1 MAVLEF
7 LIEVVVWQS
16 IVHGGFVLDGFVLGG
31 SVPDLVNA
39 LDLSRN
45 SARAWIPSWVPRIS
59 RGYMKGEISS
69 RMYRWSL

>member
-1 MAVLEF
+1 VAVLEF
-7 LIEVVVWQS
+7 LIEVVLWQS
-16 IVHGGFVLDGFVLGG
+16 IVDGGFVLGG

-69 RMYRWSL
+69 RMCRWSL

>member
-1 MAVLEF
+1 MYCRWVAVLEF
-7 LIEVVVWQS
+7 LIEVVLWQS
-16 IVHGGFVLDGFVLGG
+16 IVDGGF
-31 SVPDLVNA
+31 VPDLVNA

-45 SARAWIPSWVPRIS
+45 SARAWIPLWVPRIS

>member
-16 IVHGGFVLDGFVLGG
+16 IVDGGVVLGG
-31 SVPDLVNA
+31 SVPALVNA

-45 SARAWIPSWVPRIS
+45 SARA
-59 RGYMKGEISS
+59 
-69 RMYRWSL
+69 

>member
-1 MAVLEF
+1 VAVLEF

-16 IVHGGFVLDGFVLGG
+16 IVDGGFVLGG

-45 SARAWIPSWVPRIS
+45 SARA
-59 RGYMKGEISS
+59 
-69 RMYRWSL
+69 